1 MLKKIQALI
10 AALTTILLS
19 CNAIGGHHE
28 SLKPPA
34 KPGQVIVTYRG
45 ECPSDARENAIAKIK
60 EIILYER
67 ENSPV
72 RYVSS
77 PGFWV
82 DGKVGA
88 VDVHESEE
96 AMNKAF
102 EWQSADSVWSESYD
116 SIAISCGVKV
126 EDFEVSILKAQ

>member
-1 MLKKIQALI
+1 MRKKIQALT
-10 AALTTILLS
+10 AAVTTILLS

-45 ECPSDARENAIAKIK
+45 ECPADARENAIAKIK

-72 RYVSS
+72 LYVSS
-77 PGFWV
+77 PGVWV

-88 VDVHESEE
+88 IDVHESEE

-102 EWQSADSVWSESYD
+102 AWQSADSIWSESYD
-116 SIAISCGVKV
+116 SVATSCGVKV